1 MIFGLQV
8 QDIRGTKA
16 NGPLRTAAAI
26 LDMMDAWASKSTD
39 KNGYVLSRR
48 KNKKIPFE
56 YVLHA
61 GPVAGAESKYS
72 VRINLPKALKQFA
85 GSRYGCW
92 KATGLPNGFEFTG
105 FSSQKSACEFVK
117 SIREIALAGDVDG
130 FTQFLLKGDGSDRYY
145 KSLNEYYRNAKTYYK
160 AVA

>member
-8 QDIRGTKA
+8 TDIRGTKA
-16 NGPLRTAAAI
+16 NGPLRTSAAI
-26 LDMMDAWASKSTD
+26 LDMMDAWANKPTD

-48 KNKKIPFE
+48 KKKKLPFE

-61 GPVAGAESKYS
+61 GPVAKVESKYS

-92 KATGLPNGFEFTG
+92 KATGIPNGFEFTG
-105 FSSQKSACEFVK
+105 FSSIKSACEFVK
-117 SIREIALAGDVDG
+117 SIREMAVSNDIDG
-130 FTQFLLKGDGSDRYY
+130 FTKFLKTGDGSDRFY
-145 KSLNEYYRNAKTYYK
+145 KNLNEYYRNARSYYN